1 MGSASNLRPWKPGQS
16 GNPGGK
22 LSLPPELR
30 AIRGYTRE
38 ECSRIV
44 ARYGRMECEALTE
57 LTRDGAPKLPALDAA
72 IIRIFQEAITKG
84 DFMRL
89 SFLLDRAIGKVQAV
103 EEKDDVDSQLASM
116 NDDELIKH
124 VEEIIRKRKGEVA

>member
-1 MGSASNLRPWKPGQS
+1 M
-16 GNPGGK
+16 
-22 LSLPPELR
+22 
-30 AIRGYTRE
+30 
-38 ECSRIV
+38 
-44 ARYGRMECEALTE
+44 ARYWRMSCHEAAE
-57 LTRDGAPKLPALDAA
+57 LTAGDAA
-72 IIRIFQEAITKG
+72 RELPMGDAAVIRILQEAITKG